1 MTATTSNE
9 IAVRIFQITAGTLAG
24 FFLYYGMDVRRKDG
38 AKDFVALV
46 WQKLMKFCSFL
57 LVGVAVWI
65 TLSVRQLNATEW
77 LDLAL
82 MASGTAFVAAAKHA
96 LGKAHTFTGQY
107 LEKPKLVTR
116 GIYAFT
122 RNPLYFGVLQC
133 ELGASL
139 LVIHQTPGL
148 LPRIYLYWLS
158 VLAMPALLY
167 AVSFNWVM
175 AVCESRYLESI
186 FGEEYRRYCAEV
198 PFFVPWIRSKKEVK

>member
-24 FFLYYGMDVRRKDG
+24 FF
-38 AKDFVALV
+38 
-46 WQKLMKFCSFL
+46 
-57 LVGVAVWI
+57 
-65 TLSVRQLNATEW
+65 
-77 LDLAL
+77 
-82 MASGTAFVAAAKHA
+82 
-96 LGKAHTFTGQY
+96 
-107 LEKPKLVTR
+107 
-116 GIYAFT
+116 
-122 RNPLYFGVLQC
+122 LYFGVLQC

-148 LPRIYLYWLS
+148 LPRIYLYWLT

-186 FGEEYRRYCAEV
+186 LGEEYRRYCAEV
-198 PFFVPWIRSKKEVK
+198 PFFVPWIRSKKER

>member
-9 IAVRIFQITAGTLAG
+9 IAVRIFQITAGTLAA
-24 FFLYYGMDVRRKDG
+24 FFLYYGLDVRRKDG
-38 AKDFVALV
+38 AKDFVAPV

-107 LEKPKLVTR
+107 LEKPILVTR
-116 GIYAFT
+116 GIYAFI

-133 ELGASL
+133 ELGSTGLWRCASRGISKAFSARNIVDIVL
-139 LVIHQTPGL
+139 RCRSSFLGPG
-148 LPRIYLYWLS
+148 
-158 VLAMPALLY
+158 
-167 AVSFNWVM
+167 
-175 AVCESRYLESI
+175 
-186 FGEEYRRYCAEV
+186 RRK
-198 PFFVPWIRSKKEVK
+198 R